1 MKAFILFFILS
12 PCFAQSDKRA
22 TSEAKELYHK
32 LHEVSD
38 TINTNQKILIGQ
50 QYAFS
55 EGRGWRKHNQHVGT
69 ELVSDMQK
77 AVGVTPAVLGV
88 DFNEIGNWNNRLL
101 MEQMREVHRRG
112 GVVTM
117 TWHTPAWVQDGKGN
131 GSSWDKTMP
140 ILPRILP
147 GGDHHNILLSELN
160 RLADFFL
167 ELSDIPIIFRPWHE
181 QNGSWFWWGRKNCT
195 KEEYLK
201 LWEITVKVLRNRGV
215 HNLLFAYSPTGV
227 EEDYL
232 ERYPGDHV
240 IDILGVDH
248 YFYNKVFDLVIIG
261 GLSPLQK
268 YKKGIVWLCEEAA
281 RRNKVP
287 AVTEFGMET
296 SSYRRFWTDYF
307 GWPLERAGMEQ
318 IRGVGKAPKKGPAYA
333 MLWRNDMTDKKHYY
347 GPIPGHKNNQNF
359 LDLMSKGI
367 FQGM

>member
-147 GGDHHNILLSELN
+147 GGDHHKILLSELN